1 MIIEFEDDDER
12 GFDSDDYG
20 NSFVGASPV
29 RRRKAKRVRK
39 SAKVR
44 RKSRS
49 RKVAGHKSK
58 RAGTIKY
65 TKRGQPY
72 IILKS
77 GKARFLKKTKR
88 R

>member
-1 MIIEFEDDDER
+1 MEFEDDDER

-20 NSFVGASPV
+20 SAYVGSSSV

-39 SAKVR
+39 SVKVR

-49 RKVAGHKSK
+49 RKVTSHTSK
-58 RAGTIKY
+58 RGRIKY

-77 GKARFLKKTKR
+77 GKARFLKKNKR